1 MRAGAERLRA
11 PAFLATLLFAVAT
24 VVALAACCRQCT
36 TVTLVSS
43 NEKSELLREIATS
56 WNRTA
61 GLGLRCA
68 HIQVVRV
75 ASGTAENALARGW
88 DVPNVPRPDVWS
100 PAASS
105 WTLLLKQ
112 HLVQRGAP
120 DLVPPT
126 RPPIMQSPL
135 VIGLPEPMAR
145 AVGWPQR
152 QPSWSEILALAV
164 DPAGWGRYGRP
175 EWGPFKFAKTDPN
188 VSTSGLHVLFGAY
201 FAAKNREP
209 IEDDVDDP
217 VVRQYVAAVERSA
230 VYGETAADLLC
241 ALRAAD
247 LRGEALTY
255 LSAIALEEKQ
265 VWDYDRG
272 VIVGGPCGE
281 GQVPE
286 PRTPLVALYPTEGTY
301 VADHPYVVL
310 DAPWVTDEKRRVA
323 ADFLRHLERREVQD
337 RFERSAFRDH
347 LGHAGELIRSSR
359 WLSATGASR
368 SIRFPAPRAIER
380 IQRSWEELRRR
391 P

>member
-1 MRAGAERLRA
+1 MEGGAQRPRV
-11 PAFLATLLFAVAT
+11 PAFLVTLLFAVAT
-24 VVALAACCRQCT
+24 VVALAACCRECT
-36 TVTLVSS
+36 TVTLISS

-61 GLGLRCA
+61 SLGPRCA
-68 HIQVVRV
+68 HIQVMRV
-75 ASGTAENALARGW
+75 ASGTAQNALARGW
-88 DVPNVPRPDVWS
+88 DVPNVPPPDVWS

-112 HLVQRGAP
+112 HLVQRGAR
-120 DLVPPT
+120 DVVPP
-126 RPPIMQSPL
+126 RPPPIMQSPL
-135 VIGLPEPMAR
+135 VVGMPEPMAR

-164 DPAGWGRYGRP
+164 DPAGWGRYEKR
-175 EWGPFKFAKTDPN
+175 EWGPFKLGKTDPN

-230 VYGETAADLLC
+230 VYGETAAELLC

-247 LRGEALTY
+247 LRGEALAY

-272 VIVGGPCGE
+272 VIVGGPCEE
-281 GQVPE
+281 GQVAG

-310 DAPWVTDEKRRVA
+310 DAPWVTDDKRRVA
-323 ADFLRHLERREVQD
+323 ADFLRHLESPAVQG
-337 RFERSAFRDH
+337 RFERSGFRDH
-347 LGHAGELIRSSR
+347 LNHAGELIGSSP
-359 WLSATGASR
+359 WLTATGASR
-368 SIRFPAPRAIER
+368 TIRFPTPRAIER
-380 IQRSWEELRRR
+380 IQRSWDELRKR

>member
-1 MRAGAERLRA
+1 M
-11 PAFLATLLFAVAT
+11 PALLVTLLFALAT
-24 VVALAACCRQCT
+24 VVTLAACCRQCT

-61 GLGLRCA
+61 GLGVRCA
-68 HIQVVRV
+68 HIQVMRV
-75 ASGTAENALARGW
+75 ASGDAEKALARGW
-88 DVPNVPRPDVWS
+88 DEKLDGARPDVWS

-105 WTLLLKQ
+105 WTLLLEQ

-120 DLVPPT
+120 DLVPP
-126 RPPIMQSPL
+126 RPPPIMQSPL
-135 VIGLPEPMAR
+135 VIGMPEPMAR

-164 DPAGWGRYGRP
+164 DPAGWGRRDKR
-175 EWGPFKFAKTDPN
+175 EWGSFKFGKTDPN

-201 FAAKNREP
+201 FGAKGREP
-209 IEDDVDDP
+209 IEDDVDDL

-230 VYGETAADLLC
+230 VYGRTAAELLC

-272 VIVGGPCGE
+272 VIVGGPCEE
-281 GQVPE
+281 GQVAE

-310 DAPWVTDEKRRVA
+310 DAPWVTDEKRRIA
-323 ADFLRHLERREVQD
+323 ADFLRHLESPAVQD
-337 RFERSAFRDH
+337 RFERSGFRDH
-347 LGHAGELIRSSR
+347 LGHTGELIRSSP
-359 WLSATGASR
+359 WLTETGGSR
-368 SIRFPAPRAIER
+368 SIRFPTPRAIER
-380 IQRSWEELRRR
+380 IQRSWEELRKR